1 MNENANIII
10 KPTEL
15 QTEIDRYKS
24 ANDTIKGLKY
34 DVSISNTVLTSID
47 KVLECVTEMNE
58 ILTKFSALSDDDIHN
73 LEMLQTKWMQ
83 LDTALAGK
91 TIGDRVMDM
100 ITPSSN

>member
-15 QTEIDRYKS
+15 QSEIDRYKS

-47 KVLECVTEMNE
+47 KVLECVTEIND

-73 LEMLQTKWMQ
+73 LEMLQAKWMQ
-83 LDTALAGK
+83 LDTAMAGK
-91 TIGDRVMDM
+91 TIGDRVMDA
-100 ITPSSN
+100 IGLSSN